1 MDTYT
6 ITNIV
11 DTLDCY
17 TRPDGSSFLTSPS
30 LREMQANARDRQARE
45 LGPTLP
51 REVWSPYKGSV
62 PVSGFAGRWLPEH
75 GWSVVCVNV
84 EGYRERAPLPDL
96 PDAVDHPVFE
106 PNPVDA
112 RNPSVVGGNR
122 SVRGPGLYIRPTDLG
137 MGCGVFFHTKDLNT
151 YRDGGSWTIGAAH
164 LVMLN
169 ETGKPHYSWGRDG
182 FVSRLPVQV
191 IAAVEWPRDPARPN
205 FDPAG
210 GLPVVVS
217 QRELLLHH
225 VGHGQLQRVRLTAM
239 HGELGAI
246 LPQLVDTTPDK
257 LTKSEIE
264 LLACMT

>member
-17 TRPDGSSFLTSPS
+17 TRPDGLSFLTSPS

-45 LGPTLP
+45 LGPSTHVNTWQP
-51 REVWSPYKGSV
+51 FNGSV
-62 PVSGFAGRWLPEH
+62 PASGHAARWLPEH
-75 GWSVVCVNV
+75 GWVMVTS
-84 EGYRERAPLPDL
+84 APGGLGSMASLPDL
-96 PDAVDHPVFE
+96 PAAVDHPTFE

-112 RNPSVVGGNR
+112 RNPFVVGGNR
-122 SVRGPGLYIRPTDLG
+122 SMRGPGLYLRPTDLG

-164 LVMLN
+164 LVIRN
-169 ETGKPHYSWGRDG
+169 NDSKPHFAWGKD
-182 FVSRLPVQV
+182 VSRLPVQV
-191 IAAVEWPRDPARPN
+191 VAAVEWPRDPARPN

-217 QRELLLHH
+217 QREPLLHH

-239 HGELGAI
+239 HGQLGAI
-246 LPQLVDTTPDK
+246 LPQIVDTTPDE
-257 LTKSEIE
+257 LTKSETE
-264 LLACMT
+264 LLACVI

>member
-45 LGPTLP
+45 LAKVP
-51 REVWSPYKGSV
+51 RSDWQPYKGST
-62 PVSGFAGRWLPEH
+62 PTMGYAARWLPEH
-75 GWSVVCVNV
+75 GWVMVTG
-84 EGYRERAPLPDL
+84 GYNSPKTMAPLPDL
-96 PDAVDHPVFE
+96 LAAVDHPVFE

-112 RNPSVVGGNR
+112 RNPFVVGGNR
-122 SVRGPGLYIRPTDLG
+122 SIRGPGLYLRPTDLG

-151 YRDGGSWTIGAAH
+151 YRDGGSWTVTAAH

-191 IAAVEWPRDPARPN
+191 VAAVEWLGDSSREPNASERRP
-205 FDPAG
+205 
-210 GLPVVVS
+210 VMVS
-217 QRELLLHH
+217 QREPLLHH

-239 HGELGAI
+239 HGQLGAI
-246 LPQLVDTTPDK
+246 LPQLMDTTRDE

-264 LLACMT
+264 LLARVI